1 MKDEK
6 RNKLIALQPKKEFFI
21 GIDSDGCVFDT
32 MEIKHKE
39 CFCPNVI
46 KYWGLQSI
54 SKYAREAWE
63 FVNLYSKTRGANRFI
78 TLIESFRLLEE
89 RNEVKDRNFTMPDI
103 QAVIEWTEKESQL
116 GNPVLQAYA
125 SKVNDLVIDKALEW
139 SLAVNRTVKEMV
151 HGIKPFPLVEE
162 CLINLTRQADAIV
175 VSQTP
180 VEALEREWKENDIEQ
195 FVRIIAGQEYG
206 TKTEHLALAAK
217 GKYADEKIL
226 MIGDA
231 PGDMKAAKNNGV
243 LFFPINPGHEEASW
257 KKFYD
262 EGLNKFFS
270 GEYKGIYEDELIEAF
285 NEYLPE
291 LPPWKSKEI
300 ES

>member
-1 MKDEK
+1 MT
-6 RNKLIALQPKKEFFI
+6 NLSTKLTSLQPQKEFFI
-21 GIDSDGCVFDT
+21 GIDSDGCIFDT

-46 KYWGLQSI
+46 KHWGLQTI

-89 RNEVKDRNFTMPDI
+89 RDEVKVRKFEMPDI
-103 QAVIEWTEKESQL
+103 SAVIEWTKNETQL

-125 SKVNDLVIDKALEW
+125 DKVNDQVIDRALEW
-139 SLAVNRTVKEMV
+139 SMAVNRTVTEMV
-151 HGIKPFPLVEE
+151 HGIAPFPHVRESLHK
-162 CLINLTRQADAIV
+162 LADLADAIV

-180 VEALEREWKENDIEQ
+180 VEALEREWKENNIEQ
-195 FVRIIAGQEYG
+195 YVRVIAGQEYG

-217 GKYADEKIL
+217 GKYPDNKIL

-231 PGDMKAAKNNGV
+231 PGDMKAAKNNNV

-257 KKFYD
+257 KRFYE
-262 EGLNKFFS
+262 EGMDKFFAGEFA
-270 GEYKGIYEDELIEAF
+270 GEYEERLIDEF
-285 NEYLPE
+285 NQYLPE
-291 LPPWKSKEI
+291 KPPW
-300 ES
+300 

>member
-1 MKDEK
+1 MSNLKT
-6 RNKLIALQPKKEFFI
+6 KLKTLQPQKEFFI
-21 GIDSDGCVFDT
+21 GIDSDGCAFDT

-46 KYWGLQSI
+46 KHWGLQTI

-89 RNEVKDRNFTMPDI
+89 RNEVKARKFAMPDI
-103 QAVIEWTEKESQL
+103 AAVIEWTKNETQL

-125 SKVNDLVIDKALEW
+125 AKVNDPVINRALEW
-139 SLAVNRTVKEMV
+139 SLAVNRTVTEMV
-151 HGIKPFPLVEE
+151 HGITPFPLVKES
-162 CLINLTRQADAIV
+162 LLKLTNQADAIV
-175 VSQTP
+175 ISQTP

-195 FVRIIAGQEYG
+195 YVRIIAGQEFG

-217 GKYADEKIL
+217 GKYPDNKIL

-231 PGDMKAAKNNGV
+231 PGDMRAAKNNEV
-243 LFFPINPGHEEASW
+243 LFFPINPGHEEESW
-257 KKFYD
+257 KRFYED
-262 EGLNKFFS
+262 GMEKFFAGEFA
-270 GEYKGIYEDELIEAF
+270 GEYEERLIAEF
-285 NEYLPE
+285 NQYLPE
-291 LPPWKSKEI
+291 MAPWA
-300 ES
+300 

>member
-1 MKDEK
+1 MPELKS
-6 RNKLIALQPKKEFFI
+6 KLLSLQPQKEFFI

-46 KYWGLQSI
+46 KHWGLQTI

-89 RNEVKDRNFTMPDI
+89 REEVKTRKFIMPDI
-103 QAVIEWTEKESQL
+103 AAVVEWTKNETQL

-125 SKVNDLVIDKALEW
+125 ARINDPVIDQALEW
-139 SLAVNRTVKEMV
+139 SLAVNRTVTEMV
-151 HGIKPFPLVEE
+151 HGIAPFPLVKES
-162 CLINLTRQADAIV
+162 LIKLADLADAIV

-180 VEALEREWKENDIEQ
+180 VEALEREWKENNIEQ
-195 FVRIIAGQEYG
+195 YVRVIAGQEYG

-217 GKYADEKIL
+217 GKYPDNKIL

-231 PGDMKAAKNNGV
+231 PGDMKAAKNNEV

-257 KKFYD
+257 KRFYE
-262 EGLNKFFS
+262 EGMDKFFA
-270 GEYKGIYEDELIEAF
+270 GEFAGKYEEMLIEEF
-285 NEYLPE
+285 NQYLPE
-291 LPPWKSKEI
+291 KAPWF
-300 ES
+300 